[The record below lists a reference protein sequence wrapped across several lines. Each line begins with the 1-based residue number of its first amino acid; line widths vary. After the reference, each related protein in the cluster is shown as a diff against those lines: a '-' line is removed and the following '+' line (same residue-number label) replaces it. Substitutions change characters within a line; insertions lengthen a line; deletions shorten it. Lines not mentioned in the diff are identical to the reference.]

1 MKKKKEVG
9 IMTDYCLVGDG
20 YEKLGIEFID
30 MALKVQEISKTGNDA
45 EVRFNADGL
54 PKVYELAR
62 SLHK

>member
-1 MKKKKEVG
+1 MA
-9 IMTDYCLVGDG
+9 DYCLVGEG
-20 YEKLGIEFID
+20 YEKLRIEFID